1 MYGLHF
7 RAQTAH
13 EFAGVRAA
21 MAQVN
26 CSLLHAHRDFS
37 DASAPAALTLRRCV
51 AALAER
57 TFGSDL
63 LGVIESAAS

>member
-1 MYGLHF
+1 
-7 RAQTAH
+7 
-13 EFAGVRAA
+13 

-37 DASAPAALTLRRCV
+37 DASALAALTLRRCV